1 MLVAVGVATGAAEAV
16 ASGELQAA
24 IERLVE
30 VNEPLAVAV
39 YCVVTIV
46 GCVLLALPGSL
57 FAIAA
62 AALFGPVVGT
72 LWCSLAATAGAV
84 LAFLA
89 ARFFL
94 RDVVRPRA
102 MRNKVIR
109 RWLFE
114 GSRRNELVT
123 LAVTRLVPAF
133 PFNLQN
139 FAYGVTDMPLSVYT
153 IGTFV
158 FIIPGTALY
167 AFGTA
172 GVLNE
177 EGRAAFLTT
186 AVVLAVVVVAVGALL
201 AHRFGVRDEDDAAE
215 TDAEKAEQAA
225 SERGT
230 DDA

>member
-1 MLVAVGVATGAAEAV
+1 MIAIVVSVTGAAEAV
-16 ASGELQAA
+16 LSGEAQKTL
-24 IERLVE
+24 ERLVE
-30 VNEPLAVAV
+30 VNEPLAVAA
-39 YCVVTIV
+39 YCVLTIA

-62 AALFGPVVGT
+62 AALFGPVAGT
-72 LWCSLAATAGAV
+72 VWCSLSATVAAV
-84 LAFLA
+84 LSFVV

-94 RDVVRPRA
+94 RDTVRQRV
-102 MRNKVIR
+102 MRNDIIR
-109 RWLFE
+109 RWLFA

-153 IGTFV
+153 VGTFL

-172 GVLNE
+172 GILDEERRFVFLVVTFVLAIIVVVL
-177 EGRAAFLTT
+177 G
-186 AVVLAVVVVAVGALL
+186 VVLAR
-201 AHRFGVRDEDDAAE
+201 RFNVNDAGDIDTAEQE
-215 TDAEKAEQAA
+215 TDEE
-225 SERGT
+225 
-230 DDA
+230 